1 MSETRKLTESSDRYE
16 SEQIKDKLVPT
27 TSAEHPDS
35 DTSKKNRTKF
45 EDLPNEFCYDVFNYF
60 HAHELFYTFYGI
72 NSRYD
77 RLVTTARLKIDLHE
91 LSKSSFIRCCEWLDA
106 NVAPQQVVSITL
118 SNEHAVGLI
127 RLFDEQFDLQKFSQ
141 LQSLKHISFQIICD
155 GFTELLPIN
164 INGRNETER
173 EQWPCNN
180 IYTHCNGLWNC
191 LNDED
196 ELDCDLSSPSSS
208 SSNCSSDQHQ
218 CASPDINQFI

>member
-1 MSETRKLTESSDRYE
+1 MY
-16 SEQIKDKLVPT
+16 
-27 TSAEHPDS
+27 
-35 DTSKKNRTKF
+35 
-45 EDLPNEFCYDVFNYF
+45 
-60 HAHELFYTFYGI
+60 FYT
-72 NSRYD
+72 SS
-77 RLVTTARLKIDLHE
+77 HE
-91 LSKSSFIRCCEWLDA
+91 R
-106 NVAPQQVVSITL
+106 
-118 SNEHAVGLI
+118 
-127 RLFDEQFDLQKFSQ
+127 
-141 LQSLKHISFQIICD
+141 KHISFQIICD

-218 CASPDINQFI
+218 CVSPDINQFI

>member
-1 MSETRKLTESSDRYE
+1 MLQR
-16 SEQIKDKLVPT
+16 EQLIIKSMYSIKDN
-27 TSAEHPDS
+27 SIS
-35 DTSKKNRTKF
+35 DQYWF
-45 EDLPNEFCYDVFNYF
+45 
-60 HAHELFYTFYGI
+60 A
-72 NSRYD
+72 
-77 RLVTTARLKIDLHE
+77 
-91 LSKSSFIRCCEWLDA
+91 FIC
-106 NVAPQQVVSITL
+106 VA
-118 SNEHAVGLI
+118 I
-127 RLFDEQFDLQKFSQ
+127 RLQ
-141 LQSLKHISFQIICD
+141 KHISFQIICD